1 MSRLAETVETLF
13 VPLFALVVSAVVL
26 AAFVA
31 ANGADPLGVF
41 QTLYRG
47 GFGTWFSF
55 QSTLQRAAP
64 LMLTALC
71 TALPARLG
79 LIVIGGEGAL
89 VIGGL
94 AAAVAALLLPGASPI
109 TVSIAMALAAALSGG
124 VWIGLVGGLR
134 HYRGI
139 NGTIASLLFNYLAI
153 AAIREKALGPEHP
166 DVAASFNNL
175 AGLYGAQGQ
184 YAKAGPLYHR
194 ALRILEATLPS
205 DHPHLAQTIESYAAL
220 LGRLSRDDEAKAWQ
234 AKADAA
240 RERNGTSP
248 GAE

>member
-1 MSRLAETVETLF
+1 MSRLAETAETLF

-55 QSTLQRAAP
+55 QNTLQRAAP

-94 AAAVAALLLPGASPI
+94 AATVAALSLTGASPG
-109 TVSIAMALAAALSGG
+109 TVAIAMALAAALSGG
-124 VWIGLVGGLR
+124 LWIGVVGGLR
-134 HYRGI
+134 H
-139 NGTIASLLFNYLAI
+139 IAGST
-153 AAIREKALGPEHP
+153 RP
-166 DVAASFNNL
+166 S
-175 AGLYGAQGQ
+175 
-184 YAKAGPLYHR
+184 R
-194 ALRILEATLPS
+194 ACSSIT
-205 DHPHLAQTIESYAAL
+205 
-220 LGRLSRDDEAKAWQ
+220 SR
-234 AKADAA
+234 
-240 RERNGTSP
+240 SP
-248 GAE
+248 CYCTW